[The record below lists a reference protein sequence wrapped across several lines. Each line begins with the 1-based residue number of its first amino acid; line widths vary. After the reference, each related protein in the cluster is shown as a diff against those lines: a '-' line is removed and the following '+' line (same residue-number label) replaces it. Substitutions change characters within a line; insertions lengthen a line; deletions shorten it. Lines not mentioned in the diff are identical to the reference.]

1 VIFNKLKE
9 LKKYNPYFTGE
20 SIISLRIYF
29 YALPG
34 VIFFT
39 IIAQPDLMTREK
51 INLWMLA
58 TACSILVTG
67 LFVLF
72 CKYVLFAY
80 AKHISIP
87 ISHVVLYALMLGI
100 VKGYS
105 TFYFVTFFRL
115 HDHGLIHIHLL
126 YRLIPAIT
134 STLFFVPIA
143 SWIHYSLEKY
153 KKLRSELLT
162 KAAKLQI
169 ENQSYKKLIEESKLT
184 LKNKM
189 EYIFKDIRKELVEIE
204 NKDSFEQ
211 EWPKIAKLV
220 RDAALDEIRPVS
232 HNLWDNQSQTFREFN
247 FRNFLISAI
256 RTNPFPWKIVI
267 PIYAITSYIAI
278 FFALP
283 QAVNLLTIVG
293 VFIVLIMFNIGNY
306 LHKNLIN
313 YQVLNYLLIVGVT
326 TVATYLNLIFV
337 SNIYLIPDLNF
348 LLFTSVFWLFVLTLV
363 CSLLTTVARTKD
375 EILNEIQV
383 SLNQQQI
390 YKSTLASVEKRINAK
405 LAKFLH
411 GHVQARLMSN
421 SFQLDLAAKNND
433 SNLAVRELNRLTKDI
448 VEEYGI
454 MDQFQTDTTFI
465 EEMEKIK
472 ASWAGIC
479 EIEILGHRLLKID
492 QLIIKDFIEDAISEA
507 IANSVRHG
515 LADKVKIQFIKNDS
529 DGFEIQISDN
539 GVGPLSSEPGMGSE
553 IFNLLSKD
561 KWRLIPN
568 VSGKG
573 SILILPVV
581 VLYDLPISNKVGE

>member
-1 VIFNKLKE
+1 MIFNKLKD
-9 LKKYNPYFTGE
+9 LKKYSPYFTGE
-20 SIISLRIYF
+20 SIIPLRIYF
-29 YALPG
+29 YAIPG
-34 VIFFT
+34 ISFFT
-39 IIAQPDLMTREK
+39 IVAQPDLMTREK
-51 INLWMLA
+51 ISLWILA
-58 TACSILVTG
+58 TFCSIIVTG

-72 CKYVLFAY
+72 CKYVVFAY

-87 ISHVVLYALMLGI
+87 LSHVVLYALMLGI

-105 TFYFVTFFRL
+105 TFYFITFFRL
-115 HDHGLIHIHLL
+115 HDHGLIDIHLL

-162 KAAKLQI
+162 KATKLQI

-189 EYIFKDIRKELVEIE
+189 EYIFKDIREELVKIE
-204 NKDSFEQ
+204 NKESFEQ

-220 RDAALDEIRPVS
+220 RDAALEEIRPVS
-232 HNLWDNQSQTFREFN
+232 HNLWDNQPRIFREFN

-256 RTNPFPWKIVI
+256 KTNPFPWKIVI
-267 PIYAITSYIAI
+267 PIYFITSYVAI
-278 FFALP
+278 FFSNP
-283 QAVNLLTIVG
+283 EAVNLLVVIG
-293 VFIVLIMFNIGNY
+293 VFIVLILFNIGNY
-306 LHKNLIN
+306 LHKYLKN
-313 YQVLNYLLIVGVT
+313 YQVLNYLLIVFVT
-326 TVATYLNLIFV
+326 TVATYLNLKFV
-337 SNIYLIPDLNF
+337 SNFYQIPDLNF
-348 LLFTSVFWLFVLTLV
+348 LLFTSVFWLFILTLV

-390 YKSTLASVEKRINAK
+390 HKSTLASVEKRINSK

-421 SFQLDLAAKNND
+421 SLQLEIAAKNND
-433 SNLAVRELNRLTKDI
+433 SSLALRELNRLTKDI

-454 MDQFQTDTTFI
+454 MDQFQTDTTFS
-465 EEMEKIK
+465 EEMEKII

-515 LADKVKIQFIKNDS
+515 LADKVRIQFFKNDA
-529 DGFEIQISDN
+529 DGFEIHISDN
-539 GVGPLSSEPGMGSE
+539 GVGPLSSEHGMGSE

-568 VSGKG
+568 VTGKG
-573 SILILPVV
+573 SILILPVPI
-581 VLYDLPISNKVGE
+581 LYDLPVSNKVGE